1 MHVAYTF
8 FRKKSIRNYITWRI
22 CSHHYNSL
30 CDYMRRS
37 DCGVFNNNTAAQ
49 PTVWRTKRTARH
61 LQTIA
66 FIILTLF
73 SRSPLSP
80 SLPNT
85 TCSCLPSSLHS
96 FRTPGISPIAKKKRY
111 DRRKNAAIEIQRVV
125 EQLVIK
131 RDFPKIEKLA
141 NSLHMD
147 FVQVSRVQSANST
160 VRSISPHVLFAFLRH
175 LRYL

>member
-96 FRTPGISPIAKKKRY
+96 FRTPGISPIAKKKGTIGVRMQPL
-111 DRRKNAAIEIQRVV
+111 RFNALLSSWSLSVIFQR
-125 EQLVIK
+125 LK
-131 RDFPKIEKLA
+131 
-141 NSLHMD
+141 S
-147 FVQVSRVQSANST
+147 
-160 VRSISPHVLFAFLRH
+160 SPTRFTWILCR
-175 LRYL
+175 

>member
-1 MHVAYTF
+1 
-8 FRKKSIRNYITWRI
+8 
-22 CSHHYNSL
+22 
-30 CDYMRRS
+30 MRRS

-80 SLPNT
+80 SLSPQHYLL
-85 TCSCLPSSLHS
+85 LP
-96 FRTPGISPIAKKKRY
+96 FFFSPFLPHARHFTHRENKRY